1 MPCLKSV
8 QWSFHQGNIK
18 FGETAGKQC
27 TCCSLFSVAFTLV
40 KTPGYWDR
48 KDLDF
53 ILENGN
59 RIYKGLNTNRYLMV
73 PELPR
78 QILLFESQI
87 VQVEF
92 KTNKFGFL
100 NSQSVPGSLLD
111 FQKIWSLKFVKS
123 DFVLS
128 DKVYMFID
136 LININAIS
144 IIHNTQETKKH
155 KKQCINKHLPC
166 SKKTHKTKT
175 IKIMLFAAVIL
186 YEYVVSVKSV

>member
-8 QWSFHQGNIK
+8 QGSFHQGNIK
-18 FGETAGKQC
+18 IGETAGKQC

-100 NSQSVPGSLLD
+100 NSQSVPGSLLNRNVSSD
-111 FQKIWSLKFVKS
+111 ANGLLLLLKGLCVSIVSIFVVRVEEQARRGNYSAQHSTLLCFAFFKR
-123 DFVLS
+123 
-128 DKVYMFID
+128 
-136 LININAIS
+136 
-144 IIHNTQETKKH
+144 IHN
-155 KKQCINKHLPC
+155 LPI
-166 SKKTHKTKT
+166 SK
-175 IKIMLFAAVIL
+175 I
-186 YEYVVSVKSV
+186 YVRA

>member
-1 MPCLKSV
+1 MSIIVILFILTIILSMPCLKSV
-8 QWSFHQGNIK
+8 QGSFHQGNIK

-27 TCCSLFSVAFTLV
+27 TCCPLFSVAFTLV

-59 RIYKGLNTNRYLMV
+59 IIYKGLNTNRYLMV

-111 FQKIWSLKFVKS
+111 RNVPSDANGLLLLLKGLCV
-123 DFVLS
+123 
-128 DKVYMFID
+128 
-136 LININAIS
+136 S
-144 IIHNTQETKKH
+144 IVWTKKH
-155 KKQCINKHLPC
+155 YFLFDPHSKNEKGECIPEGY
-166 SKKTHKTKT
+166 S
-175 IKIMLFAAVIL
+175 IL
-186 YEYVVSVKSV
+186 LKFNSINAL